1 MKLAILTW
9 LHNGN
14 YGSILQAYAL
24 QRYLRDRGYDVNNI
38 DLNPSVVEKVKNLF
52 LQHNSFTLFAEKKDA
67 FMARKA
73 CKDKKGML
81 RRQERFKQMLN
92 LEFKLTRTFRKFK
105 DLKMLDGRFDAY
117 ICGSDQ
123 IWSPMLMCPS
133 YFFDFVSDGRKLI
146 AYACSLGVS
155 SIPDEK
161 KDKMAYWVN
170 RFQYVSAREQS
181 GCQLL
186 TNIYTGGVKINVDP
200 TFLLTEDNWNK
211 ITASRL
217 VDGDYL
223 LCYFLSYQPEYWT
236 CVEKIAAKKGWKIVV
251 IPVTKES
258 YTYKAEVINDVGPK
272 EWLSLVKHAKG
283 VITDSFHGCV
293 FSIIFK
299 KSFRVFKRFS
309 DDSIKSQNSR
319 VYTLLETYGLEKL
332 LNKKDD
338 YNWYD
343 ISESEY
349 ARITS
354 LKDILAQ
361 DSANWLIKALE
372 QDEK

>member
-1 MKLAILTW
+1 M
-9 LHNGN
+9 
-14 YGSILQAYAL
+14 
-24 QRYLRDRGYDVNNI
+24 
-38 DLNPSVVEKVKNLF
+38 
-52 LQHNSFTLFAEKKDA
+52 
-67 FMARKA
+67 
-73 CKDKKGML
+73 
-81 RRQERFKQMLN
+81 
-92 LEFKLTRTFRKFK
+92 
-105 DLKMLDGRFDAY
+105 
-117 ICGSDQ
+117 
-123 IWSPMLMCPS
+123 
-133 YFFDFVSDGRKLI
+133 
-146 AYACSLGVS
+146 
-155 SIPDEK
+155 
-161 KDKMAYWVN
+161 
-170 RFQYVSAREQS
+170 
-181 GCQLL
+181 
-186 TNIYTGGVKINVDP
+186 
-200 TFLLTEDNWNK
+200 
-211 ITASRL
+211 
-217 VDGDYL
+217 
-223 LCYFLSYQPEYWT
+223 
-236 CVEKIAAKKGWKIVV
+236 

-349 ARITS
+349 AMITS

>member
-1 MKLAILTW
+1 M
-9 LHNGN
+9 
-14 YGSILQAYAL
+14 
-24 QRYLRDRGYDVNNI
+24 
-38 DLNPSVVEKVKNLF
+38 
-52 LQHNSFTLFAEKKDA
+52 
-67 FMARKA
+67 
-73 CKDKKGML
+73 
-81 RRQERFKQMLN
+81 
-92 LEFKLTRTFRKFK
+92 
-105 DLKMLDGRFDAY
+105 
-117 ICGSDQ
+117 
-123 IWSPMLMCPS
+123 
-133 YFFDFVSDGRKLI
+133 
-146 AYACSLGVS
+146 
-155 SIPDEK
+155 
-161 KDKMAYWVN
+161 
-170 RFQYVSAREQS
+170 
-181 GCQLL
+181 
-186 TNIYTGGVKINVDP
+186 
-200 TFLLTEDNWNK
+200 
-211 ITASRL
+211 
-217 VDGDYL
+217 
-223 LCYFLSYQPEYWT
+223 
-236 CVEKIAAKKGWKIVV
+236 V

>member
-1 MKLAILTW
+1 M
-9 LHNGN
+9 
-14 YGSILQAYAL
+14 
-24 QRYLRDRGYDVNNI
+24 
-38 DLNPSVVEKVKNLF
+38 
-52 LQHNSFTLFAEKKDA
+52 
-67 FMARKA
+67 
-73 CKDKKGML
+73 
-81 RRQERFKQMLN
+81 
-92 LEFKLTRTFRKFK
+92 
-105 DLKMLDGRFDAY
+105 
-117 ICGSDQ
+117 
-123 IWSPMLMCPS
+123 
-133 YFFDFVSDGRKLI
+133 
-146 AYACSLGVS
+146 
-155 SIPDEK
+155 
-161 KDKMAYWVN
+161 
-170 RFQYVSAREQS
+170 
-181 GCQLL
+181 
-186 TNIYTGGVKINVDP
+186 
-200 TFLLTEDNWNK
+200 
-211 ITASRL
+211 
-217 VDGDYL
+217 
-223 LCYFLSYQPEYWT
+223 
-236 CVEKIAAKKGWKIVV
+236 V

-349 ARITS
+349 AMITS

>member
-1 MKLAILTW
+1 MSVINKYIL
-9 LHNGN
+9 
-14 YGSILQAYAL
+14 
-24 QRYLRDRGYDVNNI
+24 
-38 DLNPSVVEKVKNLF
+38 
-52 LQHNSFTLFAEKKDA
+52 
-67 FMARKA
+67 
-73 CKDKKGML
+73 
-81 RRQERFKQMLN
+81 
-92 LEFKLTRTFRKFK
+92 
-105 DLKMLDGRFDAY
+105 
-117 ICGSDQ
+117 
-123 IWSPMLMCPS
+123 
-133 YFFDFVSDGRKLI
+133 
-146 AYACSLGVS
+146 
-155 SIPDEK
+155 
-161 KDKMAYWVN
+161 
-170 RFQYVSAREQS
+170 
-181 GCQLL
+181 
-186 TNIYTGGVKINVDP
+186 GGVKINVDP

-236 CVEKIAAKKGWKIVV
+236 CVEKIAAKKSWKIVV
-251 IPVTKES
+251 IPVKKES